1 MKTRVKILLRYQTGR
16 GKSIGRAAGFS
27 SAARMTE
34 LPCQAGKT
42 VIEYINIWTHRW
54 DRNLDGFVSWL
65 RQLQFDGVWQ
75 TALLVAASLLC
86 ITFHETCH
94 GLAAYRLGDPTAKRA
109 GRLTLNPLRHVD
121 IGGLLMMALFRFGWA
136 KPVPVDM
143 RNFKHPKRD
152 MALTAAAGPVSNVLL
167 AYLAVLLR
175 GLCSVWYY
183 VSGSMAVYALALFF
197 YYVEIISAGLAVFN
211 VFPIPPLDGSK
222 VLFSC
227 LSDRAYDWL
236 MRYERYGMALLMLLL
251 LTGVLDVP
259 LEFLRD
265 GLLNGLEAIGTWP
278 VQLLL
283 ALR

>member
-1 MKTRVKILLRYQTGR
+1 M
-16 GKSIGRAAGFS
+16 
-27 SAARMTE
+27 
-34 LPCQAGKT
+34 
-42 VIEYINIWTHRW
+42 
-54 DRNLDGFVSWL
+54 DGFVSWL

-94 GLAAYRLGDPTAKRA
+94 GLAAYWLGDPTAKRA
-109 GRLTLNPLRHVD
+109 GRLTLNPLKHID
-121 IGGLLMMALFRFGWA
+121 WMGLVLLAIVKFGWA

-143 RNFKHPKRD
+143 RNFRHPRRD
-152 MALTAAAGPVSNVLL
+152 MALTAIAGPLSNVLL
-167 AYLAVLLR
+167 AFLALLLR
-175 GLCSVWYY
+175 RMDHALGC

-197 YYVEIISAGLAVFN
+197 YYAEIISAGLAVFN